1 MGLLL
6 KEENAMDDYEIDFDS
21 LNYLKPETLAI
32 MKLLIKKYNESK
44 DDNVLQDGVVVSFD
58 EIAKAAKLSVVKL
71 PDEVFQDLDAERNIF
86 DEEKRIYE
94 PLVASCLADEE
105 DRKFRIIVNHRLFE
119 F

>member
-1 MGLLL
+1 M
-6 KEENAMDDYEIDFDS
+6 
-21 LNYLKPETLAI
+21 AI
-32 MKLLIKKYNESK
+32 IKLLVKKYNESK
-44 DDNVLQDGVVVSFD
+44 DDNVIQDSVVVSFD
-58 EIAKAAKLSVVKL
+58 EIAKAAKLLVDKM

-105 DRKFRIIVNHRLFE
+105 DRKFRIIVNHRLFK